1 MITAIKNEKLFQVPL
16 RFSGRLGEL
25 ERPKSCFRWL
35 DLFSS
40 LRVSEKRGPQ
50 YSTPNSRTLVY
61 KDPKI
66 RYP

>member
-40 LRVSEKRGPQ
+40 LRVSEKRDPNIVPQTAGPL
-50 YSTPNSRTLVY
+50 SIRTP
-61 KDPKI
+61 K
-66 RYP
+66 